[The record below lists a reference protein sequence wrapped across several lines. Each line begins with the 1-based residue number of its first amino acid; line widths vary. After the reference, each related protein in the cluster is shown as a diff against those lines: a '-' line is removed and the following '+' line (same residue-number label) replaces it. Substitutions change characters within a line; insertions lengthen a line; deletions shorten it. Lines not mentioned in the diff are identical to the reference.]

1 MAAESYKGTHGREQ
15 GFRLDNTR
23 QGRQFLYNNAAPVA
37 RIPAI
42 RAPDTGN
49 RADSAERQGGEFDD
63 WIKKQQ
69 APPKKSLHQTQTNRT
84 RQHPVE
90 LLAGYF
96 IIVVLLFI
104 AIIENRQCYL
114 SFKLSCEKSPETLLG
129 A

>member
-49 RADSAERQGGEFDD
+49 RADSAERQGISCFIEFC
-63 WIKKQQ
+63 
-69 APPKKSLHQTQTNRT
+69 
-84 RQHPVE
+84 V
-90 LLAGYF
+90 F
-96 IIVVLLFI
+96 INNLMC
-104 AIIENRQCYL
+104 N
-114 SFKLSCEKSPETLLG
+114 KTD
-129 A
+129 